1 MEKVRVNATIGMEH
15 YATHITAG
23 HNNITA
29 DEPLD
34 KGGKDKGFT
43 PKELLASSLAAC
55 TAITLRMYI
64 SRKNWP
70 LENIH
75 VEVEVKQ
82 DTDID
87 STIFERRITLD
98 GEVTDEQRDKIL
110 TIANQCPVHKI
121 LTKSIF
127 VNTSI

>member
-1 MEKVRVNATIGMEH
+1 MKVDAHIGMEH
-15 YATHITAG
+15 YATHITAR
-23 HNNITA
+23 NNSITA
-29 DEPLD
+29 DEPEE
-34 KGGKDKGFT
+34 KGGKDLGFT
-43 PKELLASSLAAC
+43 PKELLASALAAC
-55 TAITLRMYI
+55 TGITLRMYVN
-64 SRKNWP
+64 RKNWP

-82 DTDID
+82 DPDID
-87 STIFERRITLD
+87 ATVLERRITLD

-110 TIANQCPVHKI
+110 AIANQCPVHKI